1 MCQLVMWLQDT
12 MSMIYRCHPFSA
24 ICMRWPILVG
34 IYASCIYVM
43 STSWYMHVLNL
54 VCTTLYY
61 LQYDL
66 QNMTHNVYVLVY
78 SVMQLYENM
87 QE

>member
-1 MCQLVMWLQDT
+1 
-12 MSMIYRCHPFSA
+12 
-24 ICMRWPILVG
+24 
-34 IYASCIYVM
+34 M

-87 QE
+87 QEWTTYTCIKYVPTLWYFVMATSC